1 MGIDAS
7 KEWVWHCKTWSELD
21 RDTLY
26 AMLRLRAEVFVVEQ
40 NCAYQDLDG
49 KDKVG
54 LHLWAERAAE
64 PAREGGQV
72 YALTRLLPVGSSYP
86 NEVSIG
92 RVVTSENARGTGL
105 GRELMKRS
113 LLALDEHWEGEPIRL
128 SAQCYLERF
137 YSDFGFKPEGESYL
151 EDGIPHIAMIRP
163 AGRP

>member
-1 MGIDAS
+1 M
-7 KEWVWHCKTWSELD
+7 
-21 RDTLY
+21 
-26 AMLRLRAEVFVVEQ
+26 
-40 NCAYQDLDG
+40 
-49 KDKVG
+49 
-54 LHLWAERAAE
+54 
-64 PAREGGQV
+64 
-72 YALTRLLPVGSSYP
+72 YALTRLLPAGSSYP

-92 RVVTSENARGTGL
+92 RVVTSGKARGTGL